1 VDKLFV
7 GNLPYTASE
16 EDLGNFFGNAGKVD
30 KVTVIMDRETGKSR
44 GFGFVEMA
52 DSDKAIADLNGI
64 EFMGRK
70 IVVSLAKEKERTGGG
85 GRSFGGQNSGGYKR
99 NSY

>member
-1 VDKLFV
+1 MGKLFV
-7 GNLPYTASE
+7 GNLPYTATE
-16 EDLGNFFGNAGKVD
+16 EDIGNFFGNAGKVD
-30 KVTVIMDRETGKSR
+30 KVAVVMDRETNKSR

-64 EFMGRK
+64 DFMGRK

-85 GRSFGGQNSGGYKR
+85 RSFGGGQNSGGYKR